1 MLFVFFVEECWIFD
15 CYHFF
20 SFGKRVA
27 VEPWLIRIVEAKPIS
42 VRFVLFIFYLDE
54 EVIFF
59 ELGDFDGELFGDEL
73 VLP

>member
-1 MLFVFFVEECWIFD
+1 MLFVFFVEESRIFD
-15 CYHFF
+15 CYDFF
-20 SFGKRVA
+20 SFCERVA
-27 VEPWLIRIVEAKPIS
+27 VEPLLVRIVEAKSIG
-42 VRFVLFIFYLDE
+42 VRFVMLVFYFDE